1 MDSLATELPKIFEQV
16 QLTSANHQK
25 NLVAL
30 YKLQTEASK
39 ITETVQNGK
48 SIKLVGE
55 RAFEDTIL
63 TMLSRAMPVKKG
75 AAVADRV
82 VKFVGSFT
90 KFINEKGASNYVIC
104 INVRMT
110 PIVSPCSSRRT
121 AERRIGRRR

>member
-1 MDSLATELPKIFEQV
+1 MPSRVAFTLDSLATELPKIFEQV

-90 KFINEKGASNYVIC
+90 KFINEKGASNYVI
-104 INVRMT
+104 IRVN
-110 PIVSPCSSRRT
+110 
-121 AERRIGRRR
+121 A